1 MKELHIKLSPQILV
15 FLLLAVIVSVIILI
29 SLLQPFVSTPTVLKI
44 SAGSKKGKRNEIAKT
59 LAAVARSKGL
69 NIANPVSTEGSEKI
83 IKLVAEG
90 GSTDDGLHLGLIQ
103 GGLLKYLVDPQ
114 RRLASDEN
122 FVGNSEILKVRQID
136 TLDTEALHLLFKPS
150 MKNEG
155 IEQIE
160 DLKGR
165 KKILNLSEK
174 GSGTHILSL
183 EVLKLAGLSEK
194 DYVASNIS
202 YEQLESYK
210 KIGDENVDKRTY
222 DELPDAI
229 FIVSLL
235 RSTTAQHLIDAFQYR
250 LIPIPY
256 AKSLSIDNAG
266 IKSIEIDRYIY
277 GSTQKEKIETIG
289 TTLLLVANESVA
301 DEDVVKLMETARG
314 AEFNT
319 LVNRTIPEQIP
330 EYQFHSG
337 VLKYAS
343 KDDPIFTQKL
353 LRSRYTLNGL
363 LFFILLVLVLILRY
377 VWLKQ
382 KLEQEKIVQ
391 IGSFSS
397 YRQQVSS
404 VEQRVVRIMEENPVD
419 YFTKL
424 EQLRKELIDIRDKAD
439 HEFFELGGVSN
450 TISEPLQ
457 RYINSVISSIE
468 NLLNLSRDR

>member
-1 MKELHIKLSPQILV
+1 
-15 FLLLAVIVSVIILI
+15 
-29 SLLQPFVSTPTVLKI
+29 VLKI
-44 SAGSKKGKRNEIAKT
+44 SAGSKKGKRNEVAKT
-59 LAAVARSKGL
+59 LAVVARSKGL
-69 NIANPVSTEGSEKI
+69 NIANPIPTEGSETT

-90 GSTDDGLHLGLIQ
+90 GSTEAGLHLGLIQ
-103 GGLLKYLVDPQ
+103 GGILKYLVDPQ
-114 RRLASDEN
+114 RRLTSDEN
-122 FVGNSEILKVRQID
+122 SVGISDISKIRQID
-136 TLDTEALHLLFKPS
+136 SLDTEALHLLFKPS

-155 IEQIE
+155 IEWIE
-160 DLKGR
+160 DLKG
-165 KKILNLSEK
+165 KKKVLNLSETR
-174 GSGTHILSL
+174 SGTQILSH
-183 EVLKLAGLSEK
+183 EVLKLAGLTEK
-194 DYVASNIS
+194 DYVESNLS

-210 KIGDENVDKRTY
+210 KIGDNEVDKRTY
-222 DELPDAI
+222 NELPDAV
-229 FIVSLL
+229 FIVSML
-235 RSTTAQHLIDAFQYR
+235 RSTTAQHLIDTFQYR
-250 LIPIPY
+250 LVPIPY

-266 IKSIEIDRYIY
+266 IKSIEIDKHVY

-289 TTLLLVANESVA
+289 TTLLLVANESVT
-301 DEDVVKLMETARG
+301 DEDVVKLLETTRSV
-314 AEFNT
+314 EFNT
-319 LVNRTIPEQIP
+319 LVNRSIPEQIP
-330 EYQFHSG
+330 EYHFHSG

-382 KLEQEKIVQ
+382 KLDQEKIIQ
-391 IGSFSS
+391 IESFSS

-404 VEQRVVRIMEENPVD
+404 VEQRVVKIMEENPVD

-468 NLLNLSRDR
+468 NLLTLSRDRS